1 MLNPSAA
8 ALYMEMMN
16 NNLNQQQSTNLP
28 IVTPLHLANP
38 SVVKQ
43 LPPSVTASLSS
54 TATKT
59 SNNYESN
66 SNKENSTNSNDNNK
80 NLLNSS
86 TSSTSSCSSEFEI
99 NSISSINP
107 TTNNQSNHFYGISS
121 NNYQN
126 NLENFSLDQSN
137 QTNYE
142 NKNIENSYD
151 YYRNPSLSQ
160 QTQLEYDH
168 KASGLINPPTNVI
181 GVTPASLSSSS
192 RSPSAIYSTQAVANY
207 SPGAF
212 LRYFRNTPVKQ
223 EYICK
228 WIEQDK
234 KQLCNRVFYT
244 MHDIVT
250 HLSVEHVGGP
260 DATTHTCYWENC
272 SRELKSFK
280 AKYKLVNHIRVHTG
294 EKPFPCPHFGCG
306 KVFARSENLKIH
318 KRTHTGKIFK
328 INNLNQLKDCFKFF
342 CNNLIILR

>member
-16 NNLNQQQSTNLP
+16 SNLQQQQSTNLP
-28 IVTPLHLANP
+28 IVTPLHLVTP
-38 SVVKQ
+38 SLVKQ
-43 LPPSVTASLSS
+43 LPPSVTASSS
-54 TATKT
+54 TTNKTT
-59 SNNYESN
+59 SNNYENN
-66 SNKENSTNSNDNNK
+66 SNKENSTSNDINK

-86 TSSTSSCSSEFEI
+86 TSSTSSCSSEFETNTN
-99 NSISSINP
+99 NSLNLTSNN
-107 TTNNQSNHFYGISS
+107 TNNQFYGIPS

-126 NLENFSLDQSN
+126 NLDNFSLDQNN
-137 QTNYE
+137 QTNYG
-142 NKNIENSYD
+142 NKNGENAYD
-151 YYRNPSLSQ
+151 FYRNSSLNHQQSSL
-160 QTQLEYDH
+160 QTQMEYVDQ
-168 KASGLINPPTNVI
+168 KSSSSINGSTNVI
-181 GVTPASLSSSS
+181 GATPTSLSSSS
-192 RSPSAIYSTQAVANY
+192 RSPSSSAIYPPQSVANY

-212 LRYFRNTPVKQ
+212 LRYFRTTPVKQ
-223 EYICK
+223 EYVCK

-234 KQLCNRVFYT
+234 KQLCNRVFYN

-318 KRTHTGKIFK
+318 KRTHTGK
-328 INNLNQLKDCFKFF
+328 LN
-342 CNNLIILR
+342 

>member
-16 NNLNQQQSTNLP
+16 NNLQQQQSTSLP
-28 IVTPLHLANP
+28 IVTPLHLVNP
-38 SVVKQ
+38 SFVKQ
-43 LPPSVTASLSS
+43 LPPSVTASSS
-54 TATKT
+54 TTNKTT
-59 SNNYESN
+59 SNNYENN
-66 SNKENSTNSNDNNK
+66 SNKENSSSSNDINK
-80 NLLNSS
+80 NLMNSS
-86 TSSTSSCSSEFEI
+86 TSSTSSCSSEFETNTN
-99 NSISSINP
+99 NSLNL
-107 TTNNQSNHFYGISS
+107 TNNNTNNQFYGLPS

-126 NLENFSLDQSN
+126 SLDNFSLDQNN
-137 QTNYE
+137 QTNYVSKNGE
-142 NKNIENSYD
+142 NTYD
-151 YYRNPSLSQ
+151 FYRNASLNQQSSQ
-160 QTQLEYDH
+160 QISQLDYADH
-168 KASGLINPPTNVI
+168 KSAALTNSSTNVTD
-181 GVTPASLSSSS
+181 VTPTSFSSSS
-192 RSPSAIYSTQAVANY
+192 RSPSSSASYSAQAGANY

-212 LRYFRNTPVKQ
+212 LRYFRATPIKQ

-318 KRTHTGKIFK
+318 KRTHTGK
-328 INNLNQLKDCFKFF
+328 FF
-342 CNNLIILR
+342 SD